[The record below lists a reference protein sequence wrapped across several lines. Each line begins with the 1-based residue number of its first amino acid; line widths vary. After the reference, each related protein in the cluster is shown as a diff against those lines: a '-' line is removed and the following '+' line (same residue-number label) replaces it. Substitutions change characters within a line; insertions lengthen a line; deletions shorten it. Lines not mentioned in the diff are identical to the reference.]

1 MIKTFLLVTLC
12 LTMLPFVVIGSIIG
26 YTFVR
31 WQFMKKCEDDIFSVD
46 IVPKVAYNEGAK
58 REKTDG

>member
-1 MIKTFLLVTLC
+1 
-12 LTMLPFVVIGSIIG
+12 MLPFIVIGSIIG

-31 WQFMKKCEDDIFSVD
+31 WQFMKKCEDDIFSID
-46 IVPKVAYNEGAK
+46 IVPKVTYNEGAK